1 DTTSPDTTVSAT
13 TGDTGQPSGP
23 WTSIR
28 LPPYLVPTHYV
39 VDLRPVLE
47 PDSTGKYWFN
57 GTSEAKFIVAQPT
70 NYIYIHSNKLS
81 YSKVEVRDS
90 SNAVVPK
97 TAHWLYDV
105 NQYLVVELVE
115 QMVGGGEYSLLTEF
129 QGELADDLGGL
140 YRSSY
145 INSAGNQV
153 VIATT
158 QMQPTDARKAF
169 PCFDEPALKATF
181 DISLSHKPPYFALS
195 NTPNNPPIPPQT
207 PAGEYTKTKFK
218 RTVKMSTYLLAFV
231 VCDFD
236 FVESQTTSGTQT
248 RIYARPQQIAAGN
261 ANYSAGITPKIL
273 EYFEGYFNVSYPLA
287 KSGDKEFIHL
297 LYHLCFHSWSNYQ
310 QFLFLYSILPQPIL
324 HMDQFVVSDLQRAL
338 NVDGL
343 VSSRPI
349 VAENVNT
356 PSDINALFDT
366 ISYSKGACIIR
377 MINQFAGEAAF
388 KLGLENYLK
397 EYAYG
402 PVNHTQLFAF
412 WSDAIDTTGG
422 QNPTNSFA
430 TAMQSWTLQMGNPVV
445 TLTRGGSGVVAT
457 QQRFLLDPNA
467 DKSQPPSPFG
477 YIWTVPLWYSTQSD
491 PSVKLTW
498 MYPNQDT
505 TLTGVA
511 SSDYIIGNYGGFGY
525 YLVNYDNDNWMKI
538 IDQLNNDYTKIEAK
552 TRGQLIYDSFS
563 LARAGEL
570 HYNISLSLTE
580 FLKSDFYYVPW
591 ESGLDS
597 LGYLDQMLGR
607 SKVYG
612 VYSSYLLSLVEPL
625 YQNVTWVDGGSHLD
639 QYQRVNAIWTA
650 CSYGHLDC
658 ITNAMT
664 QFNQWKTTG
673 NNNIT
678 ANLRTSVY
686 CNAVRYGGSDN
697 WDFLWGKY
705 QVESNSQ
712 EKAKLEYG
720 LSCTRSPWVVRRF
733 LDFIVANDS
742 AVRKQDASSVFQD
755 LCYNEYARDITWDF
769 LRGNWDFIYGVY
781 GTGFFSF
788 SGIISSCTSHFSTQ
802 FELQELEAFKAEN
815 ADQLGSG
822 VSSVDQALEKTKTNI
837 QWRADY
843 EDIVFAWLSDRVVSP

>member
-1 DTTSPDTTVSAT
+1 DQIAVPDFAA
-13 TGDTGQPSGP
+13 GAMENWG
-23 WTSIR
+23 
-28 LPPYLVPTHYV
+28 LV
-39 VDLRPVLE
+39 
-47 PDSTGKYWFN
+47 
-57 GTSEAKFIVAQPT
+57 
-70 NYIYIHSNKLS
+70 IYR
-81 YSKVEVRDS
+81 E
-90 SNAVVPK
+90 
-97 TAHWLYDV
+97 TALLY
-105 NQYLVVELVE
+105 NPI
-115 QMVGGGEYSLLTEF
+115 
-129 QGELADDLGGL
+129 
-140 YRSSY
+140 
-145 INSAGNQV
+145 INSASNQQRVAAVVAHELAHQVFVWGIPLYDWWNRWWEGGN
-153 VIATT
+153 
-158 QMQPTDARKAF
+158 
-169 PCFDEPALKATF
+169 
-181 DISLSHKPPYFALS
+181 LSSYLYKG
-195 NTPNNPPIPPQT
+195 I
-207 PAGEYTKTKFK
+207 
-218 RTVKMSTYLLAFV
+218 STYR
-231 VCDFD
+231 
-236 FVESQTTSGTQT
+236 T
-248 RIYARPQQIAAGN
+248 RWQN
-261 ANYSAGITPKIL
+261 
-273 EYFEGYFNVSYPLA
+273 
-287 KSGDKEFIHL
+287 
-297 LYHLCFHSWSNYQ
+297 
-310 QFLFLYSILPQPIL
+310 
-324 HMDQFVVSDLQRAL
+324 QFVVSDLQRAL

-397 EYAYG
+397 EYAYDQSRNPG
-402 PVNHTQLFAF
+402 TESQ
-412 WSDAIDTTGG
+412 AIDTTGG

-843 EDIVFAWLSDRVVSP
+843 EDIVFAWLSDRV